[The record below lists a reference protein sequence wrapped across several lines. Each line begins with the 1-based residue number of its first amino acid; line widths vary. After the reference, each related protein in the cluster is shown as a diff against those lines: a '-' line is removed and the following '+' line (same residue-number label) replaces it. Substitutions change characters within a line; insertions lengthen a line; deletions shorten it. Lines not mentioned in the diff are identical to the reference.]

1 MLKLEH
7 EFLDPGDA
15 KGDQV
20 RASWGR
26 LAISLNGV
34 KVTRC
39 ISGADTVRESI
50 YGPLYPI
57 AEWLAARWWS
67 ILYELDNGANSREP
81 LYARRHDLLLAEE
94 GFALPRLWFQSR
106 GSDVHVISYPFKHPT
121 IPIEFTE
128 PRADAIIPA
137 EELEGL
143 LGDFISAVANRLTA
157 KGVANTTLHADW
169 KAIVNTT
176 KDEKAFCIAAAR
188 LGLDPFDLPDPIA
201 EAIEAAGT
209 ALPVSVHE
217 DLFALAGSKDL
228 GAWTKL
234 VAQLLKTTKRNITD
248 TSALDN
254 LQKALTKTRIRTDV
268 PGYVVGYAR
277 AEKVRSLLKLNGDLL
292 STHNDLLDAFS
303 LEADAASTA
312 HTWEQQGLRGALAYG
327 DKGTPVFVLNKRAND
342 RSQRFAMARAIHEH
356 LFHSGTSPRIITEVR
371 SVDQSISRSFA
382 AELLLPKR
390 ELSKR
395 ITTKVV
401 YGEQVDAFADEFG
414 VETDV
419 VRYHIKNHK
428 LAEVEELA
436 L

>member
-1 MLKLEH
+1 MLKLDH
-7 EFLDPGDA
+7 AFLDAGDA
-15 KGDQV
+15 VGDEV
-20 RASWGR
+20 KATWGR
-26 LAISLNGV
+26 LAISLNGRNA
-34 KVTRC
+34 TRA
-39 ISGADTVRESI
+39 ISGSDTVRDAH

-57 AEWLAARWWS
+57 AEWFASRWWS
-67 ILYELDNGANSREP
+67 ILYELDNGTNSRDP
-81 LYARRHDLLLAEE
+81 KYARRHDLLLAEQ

-106 GSDVHVISYPFKHPT
+106 GTDVHITSFPFKHPA

-128 PRADAIIPA
+128 QRTDAIIPT
-137 EELEGL
+137 EELAGV

-169 KAIVNTT
+169 KAIVSAN
-176 KDEKAFCIAAAR
+176 KDERVFCIAAAQ

-201 EAIEAAGT
+201 KAIEAAG
-209 ALPVSVHE
+209 ASLPASVHE

-228 GAWTKL
+228 DTWTKL
-234 VAQLLKTTKRNITD
+234 VTQLLKTTKKNITD
-248 TSALDN
+248 TSRLDD
-254 LQKALTKTRIRTDV
+254 LQKALSKSRVRTDQ
-268 PGYVVGYAR
+268 PGFAIGYAR

-292 STHNDLLDAFS
+292 STHDEFLDAFS
-303 LEADAASTA
+303 LESDAASTTHA
-312 HTWEQQGLRGALAYG
+312 WEQQGLRGALAYAA
-327 DKGTPVFVLNKRAND
+327 KGTPVFVLNKRANE
-342 RSQRFAMARAIHEH
+342 RSQRFAMARALHEH
-356 LFHSGTSPRIITEVR
+356 LFRSGNSPRIITEVR

-395 ITTKVV
+395 ITGKVV
-401 YGEQVDAFADEFG
+401 YGNQVDDFADEFG